1 MVKTPRTRH
10 SRTGKDPV
18 TIDLA
23 PDEVSRVEAAGP
35 KPETKA
41 GPEKPASESGP
52 QDRPAGEST
61 GEAVKDAPKAEPAAG
76 SAFGRQG
83 AKAEPSEPG
92 KEEAPKKKEE
102 AAKAAGPA
110 QPAAPAAQPRKG
122 GGFVAGLVAGLA
134 GGVAA
139 LAIAAGLQFSGLLPG
154 VTPAPAPHATDQVP
168 DHGPAIAALESELA
182 GLREEIAALSA
193 AGNGGGDA
201 ALAARVEGIE
211 ERVSALAS
219 GLDAVRGEVA
229 DIAARPEGEAPA
241 APVDLGPIEERIAAF
256 EAALTG
262 LREGMASAAA
272 LAAVEDGLAAL
283 RAEIAEGREGQSQAA
298 ARLDALE
305 AEIATL
311 SGRVDEQAE
320 APATAIIIAASSL
333 KAAIDRGT
341 PFTTELDTYAA
352 LVPDAPQLEE
362 LRALAAAGV
371 PTRAQI
377 SAESDAAANAM
388 IAASRP
394 VDPEAGIVDRLMGS
408 MMGLVQVRPIGMVEG
423 EGVPEIAARLDA
435 AVRAGDYERAIAEYE
450 TLPVEARA
458 AGEAF
463 IAKVRARHA
472 ADRLVDAALAA
483 ALKA

>member
-1 MVKTPRTRH
+1 MADGP
-10 SRTGKDPV
+10 
-18 TIDLA
+18 DLTLLRQRIR
-23 PDEVSRVEAAGP
+23 EIERRV
-35 KPETKA
+35 
-41 GPEKPASESGP
+41 
-52 QDRPAGEST
+52 
-61 GEAVKDAPKAEPAAG
+61 
-76 SAFGRQG
+76 
-83 AKAEPSEPG
+83 
-92 KEEAPKKKEE
+92 
-102 AAKAAGPA
+102 
-110 QPAAPAAQPRKG
+110 
-122 GGFVAGLVAGLA
+122 
-134 GGVAA
+134 
-139 LAIAAGLQFSGLLPG
+139 
-154 VTPAPAPHATDQVP
+154 
-168 DHGPAIAALESELA
+168 
-182 GLREEIAALSA
+182 
-193 AGNGGGDA
+193 GNGGGTPLLPND
-201 ALAARVEGIE
+201 LGARVDQL
-211 ERVSALAS
+211 ER
-219 GLDAVRGEVA
+219 EVA

-352 LVPDAPQLEE
+352 LVPDAPQLDG
-362 LRALAAAGV
+362 LRAFAAAGV

-377 SAESDAAANAM
+377 AAESDAAANAM
-388 IAASRP
+388 IAAARP
-394 VDPEAGIVDRLMGS
+394 VDPDAGIVDRLMGS

-435 AVRAGDYERAIAEYE
+435 AVASGDYERALAEFE
-450 TLPVEARA
+450 TLPQAA
-458 AGEAF
+458 KTAGEAF
-463 IAKVRARHA
+463 IARVRARHD
-472 ADRLVDAALAA
+472 ADRLADAALAA
-483 ALKA
+483 ALRA